1 MLFRSQ
7 QRGGVTA
14 FEAMWPFFYGH
25 ITEHLGMAPPVPT
38 GAAMY
43 ALIEMSGD
51 DPAHDDAR
59 FEGLLA
65 DAVDH
70 GIALDAAV
78 AQSARDTESFWRIR
92 EGEPID
98 RLPAVINFDVSLPI
112 ADIDTFAHECVAG
125 IHRRWPSA
133 FVFVYGH
140 IGDSNLHL
148 SVSIGHPTPAEQR
161 EVDDIVYDAV
171 RRWRGS
177 VSAEH
182 GIGTLKRDYLGYSRS
197 PEEIDLMR
205 RIKLALDP
213 HGILNP
219 GKVL

>member
-1 MLFRSQ
+1 
-7 QRGGVTA
+7 
-14 FEAMWPFFYGH
+14 MWPYFYEYV
-25 ITEHLGMAPPVPT
+25 TEHLGITPPVPV

-59 FEGLLA
+59 FETLLA
-65 DAVDH
+65 NAVDR

-98 RLPAVINFDVSLPI
+98 RLPSIINFDVSLPI
-112 ADIDTFAHECVAG
+112 ADIDSYATECVAG
-125 IHRRWPSA
+125 ITRRWPDA
-133 FVFVYGH
+133 YVFVFGH

-148 SVSIGHPTPAEQR
+148 CVSIGHPTPAEQH

-171 RRWRGS
+171 CRWRGS

-197 PEEIDLMR
+197 PEEIAVMH